1 MTDSNM
7 SVKTVL
13 KKRQVSIPTKI
24 AYGMGQGISSVKDM
38 LFHFFFLFFF
48 TNLLGV
54 SEVLVVIASTIA
66 LIVDAISDP
75 LMGQITDNYR
85 SKKWGR
91 RHIFM
96 LNSIVPTGLFLTL
109 LFSPPHDLGPIAMFI
124 WMTGFAVLVRLA
136 LTVFRVPYYS
146 LGAELSDNYN
156 ERTNIVS
163 VREVFNGLFN
173 ISVFVIGFTVF
184 LPDSPQ
190 FEDGMMNQKGYA
202 PLAFTMAIIGC
213 IGAIVATFGTRHRI
227 PHITHHENDI
237 PQDWWKVFAE
247 LRRAAKLKSFRV
259 VTWSYSA
266 MAVLY
271 GIGGALSFYYGVYL
285 WQFSQQSKAMFAAI
299 PVLILLP
306 ATVLASVL
314 AAKLD
319 KREAGLI
326 FSTIFFIGSVL
337 PYGAYLL
344 GLLPEI
350 GDPELFKFIVSF
362 HALASIGI
370 TGIIILCYS
379 MLADV
384 ADEMELLTSRRQEG
398 ILYSALSFVQKLT
411 FTLGTGIASFALY
424 VINFPKQTDPSQVAE
439 SAITGLAVVGFASA
453 LVFGALTILC
463 FIAYPLTRVKV
474 RTIQSSLASLRAEK

>member
-1 MTDSNM
+1 M
-7 SVKTVL
+7 SADVTNRG
-13 KKRQVSIPTKI
+13 RQVSIPTKI

-54 SEVLVVIASTIA
+54 SEFLVVIASSIA
-66 LIVDAISDP
+66 LIVDAVSDP

-96 LNSIVPTGLFLTL
+96 LYSIVPTGLFLTL
-109 LFSPPHDLGPIAMFI
+109 LFSPPEDLGTISMFL
-124 WMTGFAVLVRLA
+124 WMTSFAVLVRLA

-146 LGAELSDNYN
+146 LGAELSNDYN

-163 VREVFNGLFN
+163 VREIFNGLFN

-190 FEDGMMNQKGYA
+190 FEDGMMNRDGYA
-202 PLAFTMAIIGC
+202 PLALTMAIIGC
-213 IGAIVATFGTRHRI
+213 FGALVATFGTRHKI
-227 PHITHHENDI
+227 PDITHHHGDEQAPWRDMFKEI
-237 PQDWWKVFAE
+237 RK
-247 LRRAAKLKSFRV
+247 AAQLKSFRV

-285 WQFSQQSKAMFAAI
+285 WQLSQDSKAIFAAI

-306 ATVLASVL
+306 ATLLASVL

-326 FSTIFFIGSVL
+326 FAIVFFLGSVV

-350 GDPELFKFIVSF
+350 GDPALFKLLMLF
-362 HALASIGI
+362 HAVASIGI

-384 ADEMELLTSRRQEG
+384 ADEMELMTSKRQEG

-411 FTLGTGIASFALY
+411 FTLGTGFASFALY
-424 VINFPKQTDPSQVAE
+424 AISFPKQTEPSQVAE
-439 SAITGLAVVGFASA
+439 SAINGLAIVGFGSA
-453 LVFGALTILC
+453 LVFGLLTIWC
-463 FIAYPLTRVKV
+463 FRGYPLTREKV
-474 RTIQSSLASLRAEK
+474 MVIQSKLALSRAGNKG

>member
-1 MTDSNM
+1 M
-7 SVKTVL
+7 SKAKTL
-13 KKRQVSIPTKI
+13 QNRQVSIPTKI
-24 AYGMGQGISSVKDM
+24 AYGMGQGMSSVKDM

-54 SEVLVVIASTIA
+54 SEFLVVIAATIA

-96 LNSIVPTGLFLTL
+96 LYSIVPTGLFLTL
-109 LFSPPHDLGPIAMFI
+109 LFSPPADMGTVGIFL
-124 WMTGFAVLVRLA
+124 WMTMFSILVRLA
-136 LTVFRVPYYS
+136 LTAFRVPYYS

-173 ISVFVIGFTVF
+173 ISVFVIGFTIF

-190 FEDGMMNQKGYA
+190 FEDGMMNRDGYA
-202 PLAFTMAIIGC
+202 PLALTMAIIGC
-213 IGAIVATFGTRHRI
+213 LGAFVATFGTKHKI
-227 PHITHHENDI
+227 SDITNY
-237 PQDWWKVFAE
+237 QDDERQPWTMVFGEIAK
-247 LRRAAKLKSFRV
+247 AAKLKSFRV

-271 GIGGALSFYYGVYL
+271 GIGSALSLYYGVYL
-285 WQFSQQSKAMFAAI
+285 WQFSQDAKALI
-299 PVLILLP
+299 SLLPVLVLIP
-306 ATVLASVL
+306 ATLSASIL

-319 KREAGLI
+319 KREAALI
-326 FSTIFFIGSVL
+326 FSTIFLLGSIV

-344 GLLPEI
+344 GLLPNT
-350 GDPELFKFIVSF
+350 GDPSLFKIIALFNAFWSF
-362 HALASIGI
+362 GI

-384 ADEMELLTSRRQEG
+384 ADEMELETTKRQEG
-398 ILYSALSFVQKLT
+398 ILYSALSFIQKLT
-411 FTLGTGIASFALY
+411 FTFGTIFASVALFA
-424 VINFPKQTDPSQVAE
+424 ISFPKQMEPSQVPQE
-439 SAITGLAVVGFASA
+439 TINNLAVIGFGSA
-453 LVFGALTILC
+453 LVFGILTFVC
-463 FIAYPLTRVKV
+463 FLGYPLTRAKV
-474 RTIQSSLASLRAEK
+474 ADIQARLKR

>member
-1 MTDSNM
+1 M
-7 SVKTVL
+7 STKAAE
-13 KKRQVSIPTKI
+13 KKRQISIPTKI
-24 AYGMGQGISSVKDM
+24 AYGMGQGLSSVKDM

-54 SEVLVVIASTIA
+54 SEFLVVIASSIA
-66 LIVDAISDP
+66 LIVDAVSDP

-91 RHIFM
+91 RHVFM
-96 LNSIVPTGLFLTL
+96 LYSIIPTGLFLTL
-109 LFSPPHDLGPIAMFI
+109 LFSPPSDLGTLGMFL

-146 LGAELSDNYN
+146 LGAEMSDNYN

-163 VREVFNGLFN
+163 VREIFNGLFN
-173 ISVFVIGFTVF
+173 ISVFVIGFTIF

-190 FEDGMMNQKGYA
+190 FEDGMMNRDGYA
-202 PLAFTMAIIGC
+202 PLALTMAVIGC
-213 IGAIVATFGTRHRI
+213 IGALIATFGTRHRI
-227 PHITHHENDI
+227 PHITNHHNDK
-237 PQDWWKVFAE
+237 PVAWWRMFSE
-247 LRRAAKLKSFRV
+247 LRKAAKLKSFRV

-285 WQFSQQSKAMFAAI
+285 WQLSQSSKATFAAI
-299 PVLILLP
+299 PVLILVP
-306 ATVLASVL
+306 ATLMASVF

-326 FSTIFFIGSVL
+326 FAVIYFVGSVV

-344 GLLPEI
+344 GLM
-350 GDPELFKFIVSF
+350 PELGGTRLFTVIASF

-424 VINFPKQTDPSQVAE
+424 LINFPKQTEPSQVAE
-439 SAITGLAVVGFASA
+439 SAITGLAVVGLSSA
-453 LVFGALTILC
+453 LVFGALTIIC
-463 FIAYPLTRVKV
+463 FLGYPLTRAKV
-474 RTIQSSLASLRAEK
+474 STIQSKLKSMRLGKEV

>member
-1 MTDSNM
+1 MNQGE
-7 SVKTVL
+7 VKNV
-13 KKRQVSIPTKI
+13 RQVSIPTKV

-54 SEVLVVIASTIA
+54 SEFLVVIASSIA

-75 LMGQITDNYR
+75 MMGQITDNYR

-91 RHIFM
+91 RHVFM
-96 LNSIVPTGLFLTL
+96 LYSIVPTGLFLTL
-109 LFSPPHDLGPIAMFI
+109 LFSPPQDLGAMGMFW
-124 WMTGFAVLVRLA
+124 WMTVFAILVRLA

-146 LGAELSDNYN
+146 LGAELSNDYN

-163 VREVFNGLFN
+163 VREIFNGLFN

-184 LPDSPQ
+184 LPDNPQ
-190 FEDGMMNQKGYA
+190 FEDGMMNRDGYA
-202 PLAFTMAIIGC
+202 PLALTMAIIGC
-213 IGAIVATFGTRHRI
+213 IGALIATFGTRHRI
-227 PHITHHENDI
+227 EHITQHHNDV
-237 PQDWWKVFAE
+237 PQNWSKMFKE
-247 LRRAAKLKSFRV
+247 LRTAAKLKSFRV

-271 GIGGALSFYYGVYL
+271 GIGGALTFYYGVYL
-285 WQFSQQSKAMFAAI
+285 WQFSQQSKAAFAAI

-306 ATVLASVL
+306 ATIMASVL

-326 FSTIFFIGSVL
+326 FAAIFFTGSIV
-337 PYGAYLL
+337 PYGVYLL
-344 GLLPEI
+344 GALPPA
-350 GDPELFKFIVSF
+350 GDPQLFPVIVSF
-362 HALASIGI
+362 HALANVGIIGI
-370 TGIIILCYS
+370 VILCYS

-411 FTLGTGIASFALY
+411 FTVGTGLASFALF
-424 VINFPKQTDPSQVAE
+424 VINFPKQTEPSQVAD
-439 SAITGLAVVGFASA
+439 SAISGLAIVGFTSA
-453 LVFGALTILC
+453 AVFGTLAIVC
-463 FIAYPLTRVKV
+463 FLGYPLTRAKVKA
-474 RTIQSSLASLRAEK
+474 IQASLESSRSGRGVE

>member
-1 MTDSNM
+1 MAK
-7 SVKTVL
+7 VKSL

-54 SEVLVVIASTIA
+54 SEFLVVIASSIA
-66 LIVDAISDP
+66 LVVDAVSDP

-96 LNSIVPTGLFLTL
+96 LYAIVPTGLFLTL
-109 LFSPPHDLGPIAMFI
+109 LFSPPDLGTMGMFL
-124 WMTGFAVLVRLA
+124 WMTIFAVLVRLA

-146 LGAELSDNYN
+146 LGAELSDDYN

-163 VREVFNGLFN
+163 IREIFNGLFN
-173 ISVFVIGFTVF
+173 ISVFLIGFTIF

-190 FEDGMMNQKGYA
+190 FEDGMMNQAGYA
-202 PLAFTMAIIGC
+202 PLALTMAIIGC
-213 IGAIVATFGTRHRI
+213 AGALIATFGTRHKI
-227 PHITHHENDI
+227 ADITRYKDDERAPWRD
-237 PQDWWKVFAE
+237 VFTE
-247 LRRAAKLKSFRV
+247 LKKAAKLKSFRV
-259 VTWSYSA
+259 VTWSYSS

-285 WQFSQQSKAMFAAI
+285 WQFSQDAKALFAVI

-306 ATVLASVL
+306 ATLGASVL

-319 KREAGLI
+319 KREAGFI
-326 FSTIFFIGSVL
+326 FAIIFFLGSVI
-337 PYGAYLL
+337 PFGAYLM
-344 GLLPEI
+344 GLLPPI
-350 GDPELFKFIVSF
+350 GDPSLFLILALC
-362 HALASIGI
+362 HAFGSIGI

-384 ADEMELLTSRRQEG
+384 ADEMEIMTSKRQEG
-398 ILYSALSFVQKLT
+398 ILYSALSFIQKLT
-411 FTLGTGIASFALY
+411 FTLGTGFASFALY
-424 VINFPKQTDPSQVAE
+424 AIKFPKQTDPSQVAQTT
-439 SAITGLAVVGFASA
+439 ITDLAMVGLGSA
-453 LVFGALTILC
+453 LVFGILTIIC
-463 FIAYPLTRVKV
+463 FRGYPLTREKV
-474 RTIQSSLASLRAEK
+474 AAIQAKLLASRTP

>member
-1 MTDSNM
+1 M
-7 SVKTVL
+7 SDNTVK
-13 KKRQVSIPTKI
+13 KARQISIPTKI
-24 AYGMGQGISSVKDM
+24 AYGMGQGMSSVKDM

-54 SEVLVVIASTIA
+54 SEFLVVIASTIA
-66 LIVDAISDP
+66 LVVDAISDP
-75 LMGQITDNYR
+75 LMGQVTDNYR

-96 LNSIVPTGLFLTL
+96 LYSIIPTGFFLTL
-109 LFSPPHDLGPIAMFI
+109 LFSPPHDLDTMGMFL
-124 WMTGFAVLVRLA
+124 WMTTFAVLVRLA
-136 LTVFRVPYYS
+136 LTIFRVPYYS

-163 VREVFNGLFN
+163 VREIFNGLFN
-173 ISVFVIGFTVF
+173 ISVFVIGFTIF

-190 FEDGMMNQKGYA
+190 YEDGMMNRDGYA
-202 PLAFTMAIIGC
+202 PLALAMAIIGC
-213 IGAIVATFGTRHRI
+213 IGALIATYGTKHRI
-227 PHITHHENDI
+227 PHITKHHGDTPEA
-237 PQDWWKVFAE
+237 WWKMFSE

-259 VTWSYSA
+259 VTWTYSS

-271 GIGGALSFYYGVYL
+271 GVGGALSFYYGVYL
-285 WQFSQQSKAMFAAI
+285 WQMSQQSKVTFAAI
-299 PVLILLP
+299 PVLILIP
-306 ATVLASVL
+306 ATLLASVL

-326 FSTIFFIGSVL
+326 FATIFFIGSVV

-344 GLLPEI
+344 GMLPPI
-350 GDPELFKFIVSF
+350 GDAALFQSIVVC
-362 HALASIGI
+362 HAFASVGI

-384 ADEMELLTSRRQEG
+384 ADEMELLTSKRQEG

-411 FTLGTGIASFALY
+411 FTLGTGIASVSLFL
-424 VINFPKQTDPSQVAE
+424 IDFPKQTEPSQVAD
-439 SAITGLAVVGFASA
+439 SAINGLAVVGLTSA
-453 LVFGALTILC
+453 LVFGSLTILC
-463 FIAYPLTRVKV
+463 FIGYPLTRAKV
-474 RTIQSSLASLRAEK
+474 ASIQSKLRAARVADST

>member
-1 MTDSNM
+1 MAKA
-7 SVKTVL
+7 KTL
-13 KKRQVSIPTKI
+13 KIRQVSIPTKI

-54 SEVLVVIASTIA
+54 SEFLVVIASSIA
-66 LIVDAISDP
+66 LIVDAVSDP

-96 LNSIVPTGLFLTL
+96 LYSIVPTGLFLTL
-109 LFSPPHDLGPIAMFI
+109 LFSPPADLGTVGMFL
-124 WMTGFAVLVRLA
+124 WMTLFAILVRLA

-163 VREVFNGLFN
+163 IREIFNGLFN
-173 ISVFVIGFTVF
+173 ISVFVIGFTIF

-190 FEDGMMNQKGYA
+190 FEDGMMNQAGYA
-202 PLAFTMAIIGC
+202 PLAMTMAIIGC
-213 IGAIVATFGTRHRI
+213 VGALVATFGTRHKI
-227 PHITHHENDI
+227 PDITRHKDDERL
-237 PQDWWKVFAE
+237 PWWAMFTE
-247 LRRAAKLKSFRV
+247 LKRAAKLKSFRV

-285 WQFSQQSKAMFAAI
+285 WQFSQDAKALFAI
-299 PVLILLP
+299 VPILILIP
-306 ATVLASVL
+306 ATLAASVL
-314 AAKLD
+314 AAKFD
-319 KREAGLI
+319 KREAGLT
-326 FSTIFFIGSVL
+326 FSVVFFLGSVI
-337 PYGAYLL
+337 PYAAYLL
-344 GLLPEI
+344 GLLPPI
-350 GDPELFKFIVSF
+350 DDPSLFLILVLC
-362 HALASIGI
+362 HAFGSIGI

-384 ADEMELLTSRRQEG
+384 ADEMELLTSKRQEG

-411 FTLGTGIASFALY
+411 FTLGTGFASFALFA
-424 VINFPKQTDPSQVAE
+424 ISFPKQLEPSQVPQAT
-439 SAITGLAVVGFASA
+439 IDNLAVVGLGSA
-453 LVFGALTILC
+453 LVFGILTFVC
-463 FIAYPLTRVKV
+463 FLGYPLTRAKV
-474 RTIQSSLASLRAEK
+474 ADIQAKLKR

>member
-1 MTDSNM
+1 MAK
-7 SVKTVL
+7 VKTL
-13 KKRQVSIPTKI
+13 NIRQVSIPTKI

-54 SEVLVVIASTIA
+54 SEFLVVIASSIA

-75 LMGQITDNYR
+75 LMGQVTDNYR

-96 LNSIVPTGLFLTL
+96 LYSIVPTGLALTL
-109 LFSPPHDLGPIAMFI
+109 LFSPPADLGTLGLFL
-124 WMTGFAVLVRLA
+124 WMTIFAVLVRLA

-146 LGAELSDNYN
+146 LGAEMSDNYN

-163 VREVFNGLFN
+163 IREIFNGLFN
-173 ISVFVIGFTVF
+173 ISVFVIGFMVF

-190 FEDGMMNQKGYA
+190 FEDGMLNQAGYA
-202 PLAFTMAIIGC
+202 PLAMTMAIIGC
-213 IGAIVATFGTRHRI
+213 AGALIATFGTRHKI
-227 PHITHHENDI
+227 PDITRHENDERA
-237 PQDWWKVFAE
+237 PWWAMFRE
-247 LRRAAKLKSFRV
+247 IRRAAKLKSFRV
-259 VTWSYSA
+259 VTWSYSS

-285 WQFSQQSKAMFAAI
+285 WQFSQDAKALFAI
-299 PVLILLP
+299 VPILILIP
-306 ATVLASVL
+306 ATASASLL

-326 FSTIFFIGSVL
+326 FASVFFLGNVV
-337 PYGAYLL
+337 PFGAYLL
-344 GLLPEI
+344 GLLPPI
-350 GDPELFKFIVSF
+350 DDPSLFLILALC
-362 HALASIGI
+362 HAVGSIGI

-384 ADEMELLTSRRQEG
+384 ADEMELMTFKRQEG

-411 FTLGTGIASFALY
+411 FTVGTGFASVALY
-424 VINFPKQTDPSQVAE
+424 VISFPKQTEPSQVPQ
-439 SAITGLAVVGFASA
+439 SVITDLAVVGLGSA
-453 LVFGALTILC
+453 LVFGVLTIIC
-463 FIAYPLTRVKV
+463 FIGYPLSRAKV
-474 RTIQSSLASLRAEK
+474 AGIQSQLAERLD